1 MAEIVNDRVSIQV
14 GLSGYSFKIETEGRM
29 ELSGWMGAESI
40 FTVPQMQKRYSDVQ
54 ISVFTPLCTLVPEN
68 FYQPQNARD
77 LLADMVSLPDAVQV
91 ESVNVPEFNAVL
103 LYSNSI
109 GGTLHKVVAESV
121 LNLDGSK
128 ASPLPEMYYILK
140 TLPSLEEYNKI
151 IASYM
156 DGTLYLAIA
165 QGKTL
170 MLCNV
175 YPASDF
181 TTAQYFIFLAMK
193 KLQLNP
199 EMSTI
204 CFRTPLDQEQ
214 QMSLYRYFKSVE
226 NL

>member
-14 GLSGYSFKIETEGRM
+14 GLSGYSFKIETEGRT
-29 ELSGWMGAESI
+29 ESSGWMGAESI

-103 LYSNSI
+103 VYSNSI

-128 ASPLPEMYYILK
+128 ACPLPEMYYILK

-151 IASYM
+151 VASYM
-156 DGTLYLAIA
+156 DGMLYLAIA

-204 CFRTPLDQEQ
+204 CFRTPLDHEQ

>member
-14 GLSGYSFKIETEGRM
+14 GLSGYSFKIETEGRT
-29 ELSGWMGAESI
+29 ESSGWMGAESI

-68 FYQPQNARD
+68 FYRPEKARD
-77 LLADMVSLPDAVQV
+77 MLADMVSLPDGAQV
-91 ESVNVPEFNAVL
+91 DCVSVPDFNAVL
-103 LYSNSI
+103 LYSDSI

-121 LNLDGSK
+121 LKVDGSR
-128 ASPLPEMYYILK
+128 ACPLPELYYILK
-140 TLPSLEEYNKI
+140 TLPSLDEYNEI
-151 IASYM
+151 VASYM
-156 DGTLYLAIA
+156 DGMLYLAIA
-165 QGKTL
+165 QGRTL

-204 CFRTPLDQEQ
+204 CFRTPLDHEQ

>member
-1 MAEIVNDRVSIQV
+1 MTEIVNDRVSIQV
-14 GLSGYSFKIETEGRM
+14 GLSGYSFRVETEGRM
-29 ELSGWMGAESI
+29 ESSGWMGAESI

-91 ESVNVPEFNAVL
+91 DSVSVPEFNAVL
-103 LYSNSI
+103 VYSNSI

-121 LNLDGSK
+121 LNLGGSK

-151 IASYM
+151 VASYM

-175 YPASDF
+175 YRASDF

-214 QMSLYRYFKSVE
+214 QMSLYRYFKSV
-226 NL
+226 NCI

>member
-14 GLSGYSFKIETEGRM
+14 GLSGYSFKIETEGRT

-151 IASYM
+151 VASYM
-156 DGTLYLAIA
+156 DGMLYLAIA

>member
-103 LYSNSI
+103 VYSNSI

-151 IASYM
+151 VASYM

>member
-1 MAEIVNDRVSIQV
+1 MTEIVNDRVSIQV
-14 GLSGYSFKIETEGRM
+14 GLSGYSFKIETEGRT

-151 IASYM
+151 VASYM
-156 DGTLYLAIA
+156 DGMLYLAIA

-204 CFRTPLDQEQ
+204 CFRTPLDHEQ
-214 QMSLYRYFKSVE
+214 QMSLYRYFRSVDCI
-226 NL
+226 

>member
-14 GLSGYSFKIETEGRM
+14 GLSGYSFKIETEGRT
-29 ELSGWMGAESI
+29 ELSGWMGTESI

-103 LYSNSI
+103 VYSNSI

-151 IASYM
+151 VASYM
-156 DGTLYLAIA
+156 DGMLYLAIA

-214 QMSLYRYFKSVE
+214 QMSLYRYFKSVDCI
-226 NL
+226 

>member
-14 GLSGYSFKIETEGRM
+14 GLSGYSFKIETEGRT
-29 ELSGWMGAESI
+29 ESSGWMGAESI

-91 ESVNVPEFNAVL
+91 DSVSVPEFNAVL

-151 IASYM
+151 VASYM
-156 DGTLYLAIA
+156 DGMLYLAIA

-204 CFRTPLDQEQ
+204 CFRTPLDHEQ

>member
-1 MAEIVNDRVSIQV
+1 MTEIVNDRVSIQV
-14 GLSGYSFKIETEGRM
+14 GLSGYSFKIETEGRT
-29 ELSGWMGAESI
+29 ESSGWMGAESI

-151 IASYM
+151 VASYM
-156 DGTLYLAIA
+156 DGMLYLAIA

>member
-14 GLSGYSFKIETEGRM
+14 GLSGYSFRVETEGRM
-29 ELSGWMGAESI
+29 ESSGWMGAESV

-77 LLADMVSLPDAVQV
+77 LLADIVSLPDAVQV
-91 ESVNVPEFNAVL
+91 DSVSVPEFNAVL
-103 LYSNSI
+103 VYSNSI

-151 IASYM
+151 VASYM
-156 DGTLYLAIA
+156 DGMLYLAIA

-175 YPASDF
+175 YRASDF

-214 QMSLYRYFKSVE
+214 QMSLYRYFKSVDCI
-226 NL
+226 

>member
-14 GLSGYSFKIETEGRM
+14 GLSGYSFKIETEGRT

-68 FYQPQNARD
+68 FYQPKNARD

-151 IASYM
+151 VASYM

-175 YPASDF
+175 YSASDF

-214 QMSLYRYFKSVE
+214 QMSLYRYFKSVDCI
-226 NL
+226 

>member
-1 MAEIVNDRVSIQV
+1 MTEIINDRVSIQV
-14 GLSGYSFKIETEGRM
+14 GLSGYSFKVETEGRS
-29 ELSGWMGAESI
+29 ESSGWMGAESV
-40 FTVPQMQKRYSDVQ
+40 FTVPEMQKRYSDVQ

-68 FYQPQNARD
+68 FYRPDKVRD
-77 LLADMVSLPDAVQV
+77 MLADMVSLPDGAQV
-91 ESVNVPEFNAVL
+91 DCVRVPEFNAVL

-109 GGTLHKVVAESV
+109 GGTLHKVMAESV

-128 ASPLPEMYYILK
+128 ASPLPELYYILK
-140 TLPSLEEYNKI
+140 ALPSIDEYNKI
-151 IASYM
+151 VASYM
-156 DGTLYLAIA
+156 DEVLYLAIA

-175 YPASDF
+175 YRASDF

-204 CFRTPLDQEQ
+204 CFRTPLDHEQ
-214 QMSLYRYFKSVE
+214 QMSLYRYFKSVD
-226 NL
+226 NI

>member
-1 MAEIVNDRVSIQV
+1 MTEIVNDRVSIQV
-14 GLSGYSFKIETEGRM
+14 GLSGYSFKIETEGRT

-151 IASYM
+151 VASYM
-156 DGTLYLAIA
+156 DGMLYLAIA